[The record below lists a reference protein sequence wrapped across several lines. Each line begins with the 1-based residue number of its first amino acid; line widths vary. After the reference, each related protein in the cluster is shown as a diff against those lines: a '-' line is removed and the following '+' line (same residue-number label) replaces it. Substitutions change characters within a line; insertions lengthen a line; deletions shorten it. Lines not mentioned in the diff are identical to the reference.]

1 MGIHGDRRYNNICSE
16 CYPAKKAYYAQ
27 ALNDGK
33 EARKATLQAAQ
44 TVAAHA
50 AARGATVAGA
60 AGAVREAAEQ
70 QKPKL
75 APSAFLDQ
83 CTANA
88 LNQIKSTTAQA
99 KSAFRGVPSYV
110 GAVVVVWDEASQ
122 LM

>member
-1 MGIHGDRRYNNICSE
+1 M
-16 CYPAKKAYYAQ
+16 
-27 ALNDGK
+27 
-33 EARKATLQAAQ
+33 
-44 TVAAHA
+44 AAHA

-60 AGAVREAAEQ
+60 AGAVREAE
-70 QKPKL
+70 PKL

>member
-1 MGIHGDRRYNNICSE
+1 M
-16 CYPAKKAYYAQ
+16 
-27 ALNDGK
+27 
-33 EARKATLQAAQ
+33 T
-44 TVAAHA
+44 AHA

-83 CTANA
+83 FTANA
-88 LNQIKSTTAQA
+88 LSQMKSTTAQA
-99 KSAFRGVPSYV
+99 QPAFRGVPSYV